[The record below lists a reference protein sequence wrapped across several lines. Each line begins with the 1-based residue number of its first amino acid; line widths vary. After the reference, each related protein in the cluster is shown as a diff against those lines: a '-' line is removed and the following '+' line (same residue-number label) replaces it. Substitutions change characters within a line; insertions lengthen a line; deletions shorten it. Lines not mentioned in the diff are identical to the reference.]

1 MIVFKGLGNLANI
14 GALMK
19 QAQEMGGRMQALQE
33 ELSGLGYWLGGAD
46 GAFGPGTTRAV
57 VALQKANGLGRDG
70 VVGPATRA
78 ALDAGHRVRFVYVPK
93 HTSWLNQVEIWFSVL
108 ARRVLRRGNFRSV
121 ADLREK
127 ILAYIGYYNRTRAK
141 PYKWTY
147 TGRPLNV

>member
-1 MIVFKGLGNLANI
+1 MARLQELYKNEI
-14 GALMK
+14 K
-19 QAQEMGGRMQALQE
+19 QAVAAKFGLDNPMAIPRIDKIVVNMGVGKATQDKTILESAAESLGKKGK
-33 ELSGLGYWLGGAD
+33 SGVLKS
-46 GAFGPGTTRAV
+46 V
-57 VALQKANGLGRDG
+57 
-70 VVGPATRA
+70 ATRRA
-78 ALDAGHRVRFVYVPK
+78 FLTDASHRVRFVYVPK

-127 ILAYIGYYNRTRAK
+127 ILAYIAYYNRTRAK

>member
-1 MIVFKGLGNLANI
+1 MLKSV
-14 GALMK
+14 
-19 QAQEMGGRMQALQE
+19 
-33 ELSGLGYWLGGAD
+33 
-46 GAFGPGTTRAV
+46 
-57 VALQKANGLGRDG
+57 
-70 VVGPATRA
+70 ATRKA
-78 ALDAGHRVRFVYVPK
+78 FLTHASHRVRFVYVPK

-127 ILAYIGYYNRTRAK
+127 ILAYIAYYNRTRAK